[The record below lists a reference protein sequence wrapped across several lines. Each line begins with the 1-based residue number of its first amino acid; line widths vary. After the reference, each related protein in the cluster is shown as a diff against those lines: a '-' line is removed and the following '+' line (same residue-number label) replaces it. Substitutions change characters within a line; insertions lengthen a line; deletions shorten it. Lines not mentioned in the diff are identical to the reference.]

1 MYRPAGRPVDHRQR
15 SFPSQHDSSRHRGD
29 NRATGDLRNAHVLLL
44 SKHHRVLHVRLDAS
58 GVR

>member
-15 SFPSQHDSSRHRGD
+15 SFPSQHDSSRHRSD
-29 NRATGDLRNAHVLLL
+29 NRAIGNLRNAHVLLL
-44 SKHHRVLHVRLDAS
+44 SKHYRVLHVRLDAR